1 MQKKKQQKNDIS
13 TQIAS
18 LELRNKATK
27 NFLEQEFLRITNE
40 IKTLEYAKDLI
51 KDQCEMLANTF
62 EEERNK
68 LLKQQALEWLK

>member
-13 TQIAS
+13 TQITS

-40 IKTLEYAKDLI
+40 IQTLEYAKDLI